1 MRVHDE
7 SLDQDL
13 HRETSYPVFQGPTDT
28 VAPALDVSV
37 EPINASVDGQGGT
50 IRDKPVFTIEQVIQ
64 QLNRGGAGW
73 TPGDIDHAVP
83 RDGDVS
89 VLNFGFHT
97 AESMFAEPYVYE
109 DGGELYGRPE
119 YFGFAPFTEAQKAA
133 AREAMASW
141 DDLIA
146 PTLVESAP
154 EVADITFANYT
165 NRPGTQAYAYL
176 PYDYTP
182 DNADLIA
189 GDIWVSANQP
199 SNFQLDEGLY
209 GIHTLTHESG
219 HALGLQHP
227 GDYNAAPGL
236 SITYP
241 ANAEYYQDSR
251 AYSIMSY
258 FSAAETGAR
267 HFDFNIS
274 TTVYASTPLVHDIA
288 AIQAIYGADMT
299 TRTGDTT
306 YGFNS
311 NAGRDSYDFTKT
323 PAPVMAIWDAGG
335 IDTLDASGYA
345 TDQIIDLTPGSLSSI
360 GGVTYE
366 TAPSFEQVNANR
378 AAAGY
383 APVALAT
390 YNANMAVLASNP
402 VVGRLTDNVGIA
414 YGATIENGVGGSG
427 SDRLIGNTAANTLTG
442 NAGADTLEGRDGN
455 DILDGGLG
463 NDVLDGGLGADRMTG
478 GAGDDRY
485 VIDSW
490 QDTVKELAGGGTDTV
505 WSAIS
510 YNLSA
515 NLENLRLTGDAT
527 LGSGNASANVIEGN
541 DAFNLLSGE
550 AGNDT
555 LSGFGSTDYLDGGS
569 GADSLFGGAGDDFLI
584 GGSGN
589 DRLNGG
595 AGFDIL
601 IGGSGNDVYAFDA
614 ASFEGDGLSIDFIT
628 DFSRGDLFDFSALDA
643 NAALDGDQAFSLVSH
658 WTASGV
664 GQVMVTAYS
673 NVFKA
678 IGALGGVDLGVYGWG
693 LGGKVSVVWGDIDGD
708 GQSDFA
714 VLVDDNSVSTS
725 GWLL

>member
-1 MRVHDE
+1 MRLHDE

-13 HRETSYPVFQGPTDT
+13 HRDIDFPVFQGPIDA

-37 EPINASVDGQGGT
+37 EPVNASVDGQGGT
-50 IRDKPVFTIEQVIQ
+50 IRDKPVFTIEQVIE

-73 TPGDIDHAVP
+73 TPGHIEHAVP

-109 DGGELYGRPE
+109 EDGQLYGRPE
-119 YFGFAPFTEAQKAA
+119 YFGFAPFTEDQKAA

-146 PTLVESAP
+146 PILVETAP
-154 EVADITFANYT
+154 EQADITFANYT

-189 GDIWVSANQP
+189 GDVWVSANQP

-219 HALGLQHP
+219 HALGLEHP
-227 GDYNAAPGL
+227 GDYNAAPGV
-236 SITYP
+236 SITYA

-258 FSAAETGAR
+258 FAAAETGAR
-267 HFDFNIS
+267 HFDFNLS

-360 GGVTYE
+360 GGVTYD

-383 APVALAT
+383 APVSLAT
-390 YNANMAVLASNP
+390 YTSNMAVLASNP

-427 SDRLIGNTAANTLTG
+427 SDRLIGNAAANTLTG
-442 NAGADTLEGRDGN
+442 NAGNDTLEGRDGA
-455 DILDGGLG
+455 DILIGGLG
-463 NDVLDGGLGADRMTG
+463 NDVLDGGTGADRMTG

-485 VIDSW
+485 VVDTW
-490 QDTVKELAGGGTDTV
+490 RDTVTEAAGGGVDTV
-505 WSAIS
+505 WSSIS
-510 YNLSA
+510 YSLST
-515 NLENLRLTGDAT
+515 NLENLKLIGDAA
-527 LGSGNASANVIEGN
+527 LGTGNGSANTIEGN
-541 DAFNLLSGE
+541 DALNLLSGE
-550 AGNDT
+550 GGADRLFGAGGNDV
-555 LSGFGSTDYLDGGS
+555 LL
-569 GADSLFGGAGDDFLI
+569 

-601 IGGSGNDVYAFDA
+601 LGGTGNDVYAFDA
-614 ASFEGDGLSIDFIT
+614 SSFPDSDKLSIDFVG

-643 NAALDGDQAFSLVSH
+643 NAALEGDQAFSLVSS
-658 WTASGV
+658 WTAGGV
-664 GQVMVTAYS
+664 GQLMVSAYS
-673 NVFKA
+673 SLLGAVA
-678 IGALGGVDLGVYGWG
+678 ALGGVDLGVYGLAG
-693 LGGKVSVVWGDIDGD
+693 LFGRASVIWGDLDGD
-708 GQSDFA
+708 AHSDFA
-714 VLVDDNSVSTS
+714 VLVSGGGLSTD

>member
-1 MRVHDE
+1 MRQHDE
-7 SLDQDL
+7 ALDQNL
-13 HRETSYPVFQGPTDT
+13 HREIDFPVFQGPVDA

-37 EPINASVDGQGGT
+37 QPAHASVDGQGGE
-50 IRDKPVFTIEQVIQ
+50 IRGKPVFTIEQVVE

-73 TPGDIDHAVP
+73 TPGVPDHAVP

-109 DGGELYGRPE
+109 EDGQLYGRTE

-189 GDIWVSANQP
+189 GDVWVSANQP

-219 HALGLQHP
+219 HALGLEHP
-227 GDYNAAPGL
+227 GDYNAAPGV
-236 SITYP
+236 SITYA

-258 FSAAETGAR
+258 FAASETGAR

-299 TRTGDTT
+299 TRTGDTV

-335 IDTLDASGYA
+335 NDTIDASGYA

-360 GGVTYE
+360 GGVTYD

-390 YNANMAVLASNP
+390 YNSNMALLAANP

-414 YGATIENGVGGSG
+414 YGATIENAVGGSG
-427 SDRLIGNTAANTLTG
+427 ADRLIGNTVANTLTG
-442 NAGADTLEGRDGN
+442 NAGNDLLEGRQGD
-455 DILDGGLG
+455 DVLFGGAG
-463 NDVLDGGLGADRMTG
+463 DDVLDGGEGADRMTG
-478 GAGDDRY
+478 GTGDDRY
-485 VIDSW
+485 VVDHW
-490 QDTVKELAGGGTDTV
+490 RDTVVELAGGGVDTV
-505 WSAIS
+505 WSSINYS
-510 YNLSA
+510 LGA
-515 NLENLRLTGDAT
+515 NLENLKLTGQAN
-527 LGSGNASANVIEGN
+527 LGTGNGLNNVIEGN
-541 DAFNLLSGE
+541 DAANLLSGE
-550 AGNDT
+550 G
-555 LSGFGSTDYLDGGS
+555 
-569 GADSLFGGAGDDFLI
+569 GADSLFGGGGTDILLGGAGA
-584 GGSGN
+584 

-601 IGGSGNDVYAFDA
+601 VGGAGNDIFVFDA
-614 ASFEGDGLSIDFIT
+614 SSFPSSEELSIDFVADYT
-628 DFSRGDLFDFSALDA
+628 RGELFDFSAVDA
-643 NAALDGDQAFSLVSH
+643 DTTLDGDQAFSLVTH
-658 WTASGV
+658 WTGV
-664 GQVMVTAYS
+664 AGQMMVSSYS
-673 NVFKA
+673 SLLGA
-678 IGALGGVDLGVYGWG
+678 IGAVGGVDVGIFG
-693 LGGKVSVVWGDIDGD
+693 LGGLFGRASVIWGDLDGD
-708 GQSDFA
+708 SNSDFA
-714 VLVDDNSVSTS
+714 VLVAGGNVSTT

>member
-1 MRVHDE
+1 MRQHDE
-7 SLDQDL
+7 SLDQDI
-13 HRETSYPVFQGPTDT
+13 HREIDFPVFQGPSDA

-37 EPINASVDGQGGT
+37 APVDASVDGQGGE
-50 IRDKPVFTIEQVIQ
+50 IRGKPVFTIEQVVE

-73 TPGDIDHAVP
+73 TPDVVDHAVP

-97 AESMFAEPYVYE
+97 AQSMFAEPYVYE
-109 DGGELYGRPE
+109 EDGVLYGRPE
-119 YFGFAPFTEAQKAA
+119 YFGFAEFSDAQKAA
-133 AREAMASW
+133 ARESMAAW

-146 PTLVESAP
+146 PTLVETAP
-154 EVADITFANYT
+154 EEADITFANYT

-189 GDIWVSANQP
+189 GDVWVSANQP

-209 GIHTLTHESG
+209 GIHTLVHESG
-219 HALGLQHP
+219 HALGLEHP
-227 GDYNAAPGL
+227 GDYNAAPGV
-236 SITYP
+236 SITYA

-251 AYSIMSY
+251 AYSVMSY
-258 FSAAETGAR
+258 FSAAEVGAR

-274 TTVYASTPLVHDIA
+274 TTVYAATPLVHDIA

-360 GGVTYE
+360 GGVTYD

-390 YNANMAVLASNP
+390 YNSNMAALAANP
-402 VVGRLTDNVGIA
+402 VVGRLTDNVGVA

-427 SDRLIGNTAANTLTG
+427 SDRLIGNTVANTLTG
-442 NAGADTLEGRDGN
+442 NAGNDTLEGRAGN
-455 DILDGGLG
+455 DILLGGAG
-463 NDVLDGGLGADRMTG
+463 NDVLDGGEGVDKMTG

-485 VIDSW
+485 VVDTW
-490 QDTVKELAGGGTDTV
+490 RDTVTELAHGGTDTV
-505 WSAIS
+505 WSSIS
-510 YNLSA
+510 YNLGA

-527 LGSGNASANVIEGN
+527 LGAGNSLGNVIEGN

-550 AGNDT
+550 AGNDS
-555 LSGFGSTDYLDGGS
+555 LSGAGGN
-569 GADSLFGGAGDDFLI
+569 DILLGGA
-584 GGSGN
+584 GN

-601 IGGSGNDVYAFDA
+601 FGGAGNDVFAFDA
-614 ASFEGDGLSIDFIT
+614 SSFPSRDSLSIDFIG
-628 DFSRGDLFDFSALDA
+628 DFGRGDLFDFSALDA
-643 NAALDGDQAFSLVSH
+643 DSTLDGDQAFSLVSH
-658 WTASGV
+658 WTGV
-664 GQVMVTAYS
+664 AGQLMVSSYS
-673 NVFKA
+673 NIFGA
-678 IGALGGVDLGVYGWG
+678 IGALGGVDLGAYGWG
-693 LGGKVSVVWGDIDGD
+693 LWGGASIVWGDLDGD
-708 GQSDFA
+708 ASSDFA
-714 VLVDDNSVSTS
+714 VLVSGGGSLSTG

>member
-1 MRVHDE
+1 MRLHDE

-13 HRETSYPVFQGPTDT
+13 HREIDFPVFQGPTDA
-28 VAPALDVSV
+28 VAPALSVSV
-37 EPINASVDGQGGT
+37 EPVAASVDGQGGT
-50 IRDKPVFTIEQVIQ
+50 IRDKPVFTIEQVVE

-73 TPGDIDHAVP
+73 TPGNIDHAVP

-109 DGGELYGRPE
+109 EDGQLYGRTE
-119 YFGFAPFTEAQKAA
+119 YFGFAPFTEAQKGA

-146 PTLVESAP
+146 PSLVESAP

-219 HALGLQHP
+219 HALGLEHP
-227 GDYNAAPGL
+227 GDYNAAPGV
-236 SITYP
+236 SITYA

-251 AYSIMSY
+251 AYSVMSY
-258 FSAAETGAR
+258 FSAAEVGAR

-274 TTVYASTPLVHDIA
+274 TTVYAATPLVHDIA

-311 NAGRDSYDFTKT
+311 NAGRDSYDFVKT

-360 GGVTYE
+360 GGVTYA

-390 YNANMAVLASNP
+390 YNSNMAALANNP
-402 VVGRLTDNVGIA
+402 VVGRLTDNVSIA

-442 NAGADTLEGRDGN
+442 NAGADTLEGRDGA
-455 DILDGGLG
+455 DILIGGLG
-463 NDVLDGGLGADRMTG
+463 NDVLDGGAGIDKMTG

-485 VIDSW
+485 LVDTW
-490 QDTVKELAGGGTDTV
+490 RDTVTELSGGGIDTV
-505 WSAIS
+505 WSSIS
-510 YNLSA
+510 YSLSS
-515 NLENLRLTGDAT
+515 NLENLRLTGDAN
-527 LGSGNASANVIEGN
+527 LGTGNSLANIIEGN
-541 DAFNLLSGE
+541 AASNLLSGE
-550 AGNDT
+550 AGSDT
-555 LSGFGSTDYLDGGS
+555 LSGAGGK
-569 GADSLFGGAGDDFLI
+569 DILLGGA
-584 GGSGN
+584 GN

-595 AGFDIL
+595 ADFDIL
-601 IGGSGNDVYAFDA
+601 VGGGGGDVFAFDS
-614 ASFEGDGLSIDFIT
+614 ASFDDDELSIDFVS
-628 DFSRGDLFDFSALDA
+628 DYSRGDLFDFSALDA
-643 NAALDGDQAFSLVSH
+643 NSTLDGDQAFSLVSH
-658 WTASGV
+658 LTASGV
-664 GQVMVTAYS
+664 GQIMVSSYS
-673 NVFKA
+673 SIFSA
-678 IGALGGVDLGVYGWG
+678 IGALGGVDVGVFG
-693 LGGKVSVVWGDIDGD
+693 LGGLFSSAAVIWGDLDGD
-708 GQSDFA
+708 ANSDFA
-714 VLVDDNSVSTS
+714 VLVSGGSISTNN
-725 GWLL
+725 WLL

>member
-1 MRVHDE
+1 MRLHDE

-13 HRETSYPVFQGPTDT
+13 HRDIDFPVFQGPIDA

-37 EPINASVDGQGGT
+37 EPVNASVDGQGGT
-50 IRDKPVFTIEQVIQ
+50 IRDKPVFTIEQVIE

-73 TPGDIDHAVP
+73 TPGHVDHAVP

-109 DGGELYGRPE
+109 EDGQLYGRPE

-146 PTLVESAP
+146 PTLVETAP
-154 EVADITFANYT
+154 EQADITFANYT

-227 GDYNAAPGL
+227 GDYNAAPGV
-236 SITYP
+236 SITYT

-251 AYSIMSY
+251 AYSVMSY

-274 TTVYASTPLVHDIA
+274 TTVYAATPLVHDIA

-345 TDQIIDLTPGSLSSI
+345 TDQVIDLTPGSLSSI
-360 GGVTYE
+360 GGVTYD

-383 APVALAT
+383 APVSLAT
-390 YNANMAVLASNP
+390 YTSNMALLASNP
-402 VVGRLTDNVGIA
+402 VVGRLIDNVGIA

-427 SDRLIGNTAANTLTG
+427 SDRLIGNAAANTLTG
-442 NAGADTLEGRDGN
+442 NAGADTLEGRDGA
-455 DILDGGLG
+455 DILIGGLG
-463 NDVLDGGLGADRMTG
+463 NDVLDGGTGADKMTG

-485 VIDSW
+485 VVDTW
-490 QDTVKELAGGGTDTV
+490 RDTVIELAGGGTDTV

-510 YNLSA
+510 YSLGA
-515 NLENLRLTGDAT
+515 NLENLRLTGEAA
-527 LGSGNASANVIEGN
+527 LGSGNGLNNVIDGN
-541 DAFNLLSGE
+541 DVFNLLTGA
-550 AGNDT
+550 AGDDA
-555 LSGFGSTDYLDGGS
+555 LSGFGGTDYLDGGS
-569 GADSLFGGAGDDFLI
+569 GRDSLSGGDGDDILL
-584 GGSGN
+584 GGTGN

-601 IGGSGNDVYAFDA
+601 FGGSGGDVFAFDTS
-614 ASFEGDGLSIDFIT
+614 SFPSNDSLSIDFIG
-628 DFSRGDLFDFSALDA
+628 DFGRGDLFDFSALDA
-643 NAALDGDQAFSLVSH
+643 DSTLDGDQAFSLVSG
-658 WTASGV
+658 WTGMA
-664 GQVMVTAYS
+664 GQLMVNAYS
-673 NVFKA
+673 SAFSA
-678 IGALGGVDLGVYGWG
+678 IAALGGVDLGAYGWG
-693 LGGKVSVVWGDIDGD
+693 LWGGASIVSGDLDGD
-708 GQSDFA
+708 SSADFA
-714 VLVDDNSVSTS
+714 VLVTGGSLSTG

>member
-1 MRVHDE
+1 MRLHDE
-7 SLDQDL
+7 NLDQDL
-13 HRETSYPVFQGPTDT
+13 HRETSYPVFQGPTDA
-28 VAPALDVSV
+28 VALDVSI
-37 EPINASVDGQGGT
+37 EPANASVDGQGGT
-50 IRDKPVFTIEQVIQ
+50 IRDKPVFTIEQVVE

-73 TPGDIDHAVP
+73 TPDSIDHAAP

-97 AESMFAEPYVYE
+97 ADSMFAEPYVYE
-109 DGGELYGRPE
+109 EDGQLYGRTE
-119 YFGFAPFTEAQKAA
+119 YFGFAPFTEAQKGA

-154 EVADITFANYT
+154 ETADITFANYT

-189 GDIWVSANQP
+189 GDIWVSANQA

-219 HALGLQHP
+219 HALGLEHP
-227 GDYNAAPGL
+227 GDYNAAPGV
-236 SITYP
+236 SITYA

-258 FSAAETGAR
+258 FPGSETGAR

-335 IDTLDASGYA
+335 IDTLDASGYH

-360 GGVTYE
+360 GGVTYD

-390 YNANMAVLASNP
+390 YNSNMAALAANP
-402 VVGRLTDNVGIA
+402 VVGRLIDNVAIA

-442 NAGADTLEGRDGN
+442 NAGNDLLEGRDGADILDGGLGN

-463 NDVLDGGLGADRMTG
+463 VDRMTG

-485 VIDSW
+485 VVDSY

-505 WSAIS
+505 WSAINYS
-510 YNLSA
+510 LA
-515 NLENLRLTGDAT
+515 TNLENLRLTGDAT
-527 LGSGNASANVIEGN
+527 LGAGNASANVIEGN
-541 DAFNLLSGE
+541 DGFNLLSGE

-555 LSGFGSTDYLDGGS
+555 LSGFGGIDYLDGGA
-569 GADSLFGGAGDDFLI
+569 GNDGLFGGD
-584 GGSGN
+584 
-589 DRLNGG
+589 
-595 AGFDIL
+595 GFDIL
-601 IGGSGNDVYAFDA
+601 VGGAGHDRLKGGEGFDVLIGGAGNDVYAFDA
-614 ASFEGDGLSIDFIT
+614 ASFPDDDDLAVDFVS
-628 DFSRGDLFDFSALDA
+628 DFGRGDLFDFSALDA

-658 WTASGV
+658 WTASGA
-664 GQVMVTAYS
+664 GQLMVSAYS
-673 NVFKA
+673 SASKA
-678 IGALGGVDLGVYGWG
+678 IAALGGVDLGVYGWG
-693 LGGKVSVVWGDIDGD
+693 LGGRVSVVWGDIDGD
-708 GQSDFA
+708 GQSDFG
-714 VLVDDNSVSTS
+714 VLVAESSLSTS

>member
-1 MRVHDE
+1 MRLHDE
-7 SLDQDL
+7 RRDQDL
-13 HRETSYPVFQGPTDT
+13 HRETDFPSFQGPTNT
-28 VAPALDVSV
+28 VSLAVPVSPLD
-37 EPINASVDGQGGT
+37 ASVDGQGGE
-50 IRDKPVFTIEQVIQ
+50 IRGKPVFTIEQVTE

-73 TPGDIDHAVP
+73 TPGVVDHAVP

-109 DGGELYGRPE
+109 DGGELFGLPE
-119 YFGFAPFTEAQKAA
+119 YFGFAPFTEPQKAA

-146 PTLVESAP
+146 PHLVESAP

-165 NRPGTQAYAYL
+165 NQPGTQAYAYL

-182 DNADLIA
+182 DHFDLIA
-189 GDIWVSANQP
+189 GDVWVSANQP

-219 HALGLQHP
+219 HALGLEHP
-227 GDYNAAPGL
+227 GDYNAAPGV
-236 SITYP
+236 SITY
-241 ANAEYYQDSR
+241 ADNAEYYQDSR

-258 FSAAETGAR
+258 FAASETGAR

-335 IDTLDASGYA
+335 TDTLDASGYA

-360 GGVTYE
+360 GGVTYD

-378 AAAGY
+378 ASAGY

-390 YNANMAVLASNP
+390 YTSNMALLASNP
-402 VVGRLTDNVGIA
+402 VVGRLTDNVAIA

-427 SDRLIGNTAANTLTG
+427 SDRLIGNAVSNTLTG
-442 NAGADTLEGRDGN
+442 NAGNDTLEGRAGA
-455 DILDGGLG
+455 DILFGGLG
-463 NDVLDGGLGADRMTG
+463 NDVLDGGAGFDRMTG

-485 VIDSW
+485 IVDSIHDAINE
-490 QDTVKELAGGGTDTV
+490 QSGGGTDTV
-505 WSAIS
+505 WSSVS
-510 YNLSA
+510 YTLGY
-515 NLENLRLTGDAT
+515 NLENLRLTGEAT
-527 LGSGNASANVIEGN
+527 LGGGNSANNVIEGN
-541 DAFNLLSGE
+541 DAFNLLNGE

-555 LSGFGSTDYLDGGS
+555 LSGFGGVDYLDGGS
-569 GADSLFGGAGDDFLI
+569 GNDGLFGGAGNDFLL

-601 IGGSGNDVYAFDA
+601 AGGAGNDVYAFDA
-614 ASFEGDGLSIDFIT
+614 ASFPTGGGLAIDFVS
-628 DFSRGDLFDFSALDA
+628 DFNKGDLFDFSALDA
-643 NAALDGDQAFSLVSH
+643 NATLDGDQAFSLVSH
-658 WTASGV
+658 WTANGV
-664 GQVMVTAYS
+664 GQLMVSAYS
-673 NVFKA
+673 NVVKA
-678 IGALGGVDLGVYGWG
+678 IGALGGVDLGAYGWA
-693 LGGKVSVVWGDIDGD
+693 LGGSRVSIVWGDLDGD
-708 GQSDFA
+708 AHSDFA
-714 VLVDDNSVSTS
+714 VLVADSSLSTG

>member
-1 MRVHDE
+1 MRLHDD

-13 HRETSYPVFQGPTDT
+13 HRETSFPVFQGPTDA
-28 VAPALDVSV
+28 VAPVLSVSALDVSV
-37 EPINASVDGQGGT
+37 QPVAASVDGQGGT
-50 IRDKPVFTIEQVIQ
+50 IRDKPVFTIEQAIE

-73 TPGDIDHAVP
+73 TPNVVDHAVP

-109 DGGELYGRPE
+109 EDGQLYGRTE
-119 YFGFAPFTEAQKAA
+119 YFGFAPFTEAQKGA

-189 GDIWVSANQP
+189 GDVWVSANQP

-219 HALGLQHP
+219 HALGLEHP
-227 GDYNAAPGL
+227 GDYNASPGV
-236 SITYP
+236 SITYA

-258 FSAAETGAR
+258 FAASETGAR

-299 TRTGDTT
+299 TRTGNTT

-360 GGVTYE
+360 GGVTYA
-366 TAPSFEQVNANR
+366 TAPSFEQVNINR

-390 YNANMAVLASNP
+390 YNSNMAALAANP
-402 VVGRLTDNVGIA
+402 VVGRLTDNVAIA
-414 YGATIENGVGGSG
+414 YGVTIENGVGGSG
-427 SDRLIGNTAANTLTG
+427 SDRLVGNTAANTLTG
-442 NAGADTLEGRDGN
+442 NAGNDTLEGRDGA
-455 DILDGGLG
+455 DILFGGLG
-463 NDVLDGGLGADRMTG
+463 NDVLDGGTGVDKMVG

-485 VIDSW
+485 VVDTW
-490 QDTVKELAGGGTDTV
+490 RDTVSELAGGGTDTV
-505 WSAIS
+505 WSAFS
-510 YNLSA
+510 YSLSS
-515 NLENLRLTGDAT
+515 NLENLRLTGDAN
-527 LGSGNASANVIEGN
+527 LGTGNSLANVIEGN
-541 DAFNLLSGE
+541 DAINLLSGE
-550 AGNDT
+550 AGNDS
-555 LSGFGSTDYLDGGS
+555 LSGAGGK
-569 GADSLFGGAGDDFLI
+569 DILLGGA
-584 GGSGN
+584 GN

-595 AGFDIL
+595 ADFDIL
-601 IGGSGNDVYAFDA
+601 VGGGGNDVFVFDS
-614 ASFEGDGLSIDFIT
+614 ASFDGDGDGDLSIDFIS
-628 DFSRGDLFDFSALDA
+628 DYGRGDLFDFSALDA
-643 NAALDGDQAFSLVSH
+643 DSTLDGDQAFSLVSH
-658 WTASGV
+658 LTASGV
-664 GQVMVTAYS
+664 GQIMVSSYA
-673 NVFKA
+673 NIIKA
-678 IGALGGVDLGVYGWG
+678 IGALGGVEVGAFG
-693 LGGKVSVVWGDIDGD
+693 LGGLFSQASVIWGDLDGD
-708 GQSDFA
+708 ANSDFA
-714 VLVDDNSVSTS
+714 VLVSGGGVSTN

>member
-1 MRVHDE
+1 MLQYDE
-7 SLDQDL
+7 TRDQDL
-13 HRETSYPVFQGPTDT
+13 HREIDLPAFAGPSDAL
-28 VAPALDVSV
+28 APALDVAV
-37 EPINASVDGQGGT
+37 TPVDASVDGQGGE
-50 IRDKPVFTIEQVIQ
+50 IRGKPVFTIDQVVE

-73 TPGDIDHAVP
+73 TPDSVDHAVP

-89 VLNFGFHT
+89 VLNFGFQT

-109 DGGELYGRPE
+109 ENGQLYGRPE
-119 YFGFAPFTEAQKAA
+119 YFGFAEFSDAQKAA
-133 AREAMASW
+133 ARESMAAW

-146 PTLVESAP
+146 PSLVETAP
-154 EVADITFANYT
+154 EQADITFANYT

-189 GDIWVSANQP
+189 GDVWVSANQP

-209 GIHTLTHESG
+209 GIHTLVHESG

-227 GDYNAAPGL
+227 GDYNAAPGV
-236 SITYP
+236 SITYA

-251 AYSIMSY
+251 AYTVMSY
-258 FSAAETGAR
+258 FSAAEVGAR
-267 HFDFNIS
+267 HFDFNLS

-360 GGVTYE
+360 GGVTYD

-390 YNANMAVLASNP
+390 YESNMALLAANP
-402 VVGRLTDNVGIA
+402 VVGRLTDNVSIA
-414 YGATIENGVGGSG
+414 YGATIENAVGGSG
-427 SDRLIGNTAANTLTG
+427 SDRLVGNTVANTLTG
-442 NAGADTLEGRDGN
+442 NAGNDTLEGRDGA
-455 DILDGGLG
+455 DILVGGLG
-463 NDVLDGGLGADRMTG
+463 NDVLDGGTGADKMAG

-485 VIDSW
+485 VVDTYR
-490 QDTVKELAGGGTDTV
+490 DTVHELAGGGSDTV

-510 YNLSA
+510 YSLGA
-515 NLENLRLTGDAT
+515 NLENLRLTGEAM
-527 LGSGNASANVIEGN
+527 LGTGNGLDNVIDGN
-541 DAFNLLSGE
+541 DAFNLLTGG
-550 AGNDT
+550 AGDDG
-555 LSGFGSTDYLDGGS
+555 LSGFGGADYLDGGAGRDRLS
-569 GADSLFGGAGDDFLI
+569 GGDGDDILL
-584 GGSGN
+584 GGTGN

-595 AGFDIL
+595 AGFDL
-601 IGGSGNDVYAFDA
+601 LFGGNGSDIFAFDA
-614 ASFEGDGLSIDFIT
+614 GSFPDSDSLAVDFVGDFG
-628 DFSRGDLFDFSALDA
+628 RGDLFDFSALDA
-643 NAALDGDQAFSLVSH
+643 DSTLEGDQAFSLVSS
-658 WTASGV
+658 WTGV
-664 GQVMVTAYS
+664 AGQIMVSAYANAVS
-673 NVFKA
+673 A
-678 IGALGGVDLGVYGWG
+678 IGALGGVDLGAYGWG
-693 LGGKVSVVWGDIDGD
+693 LWGGASIVWGDVDGD
-708 GQSDFA
+708 AQSDFA
-714 VLVDDNSVSTS
+714 VLVTGGSLSTS

>member
-1 MRVHDE
+1 MRLHDE

-13 HRETSYPVFQGPTDT
+13 HRETSFPVFQGSTDA
-28 VAPALDVSV
+28 VAPALSVSV
-37 EPINASVDGQGGT
+37 EPVAASVDGQGGT
-50 IRDKPVFTIEQVIQ
+50 IRDKPVFTIEQVVE

-73 TPGDIDHAVP
+73 TPGNIDHAVP

-109 DGGELYGRPE
+109 EDGELYGRTE
-119 YFGFAPFTEAQKAA
+119 YFGFAPFTEAQKGA

-219 HALGLQHP
+219 HALGLEHP
-227 GDYNAAPGL
+227 GDYNAAPGV
-236 SITYP
+236 SITYA

-251 AYSIMSY
+251 AYSVMSY
-258 FSAAETGAR
+258 FSAAEVGAR

-274 TTVYASTPLVHDIA
+274 TTVYAATPLVHDIA

-311 NAGRDSYDFTKT
+311 NAGRDSYDFVKT

-360 GGVTYE
+360 GGVTYA

-390 YNANMAVLASNP
+390 YNSNMAALANNP
-402 VVGRLTDNVGIA
+402 VVGRLTDNVSIA

-442 NAGADTLEGRDGN
+442 NAGADTLEGRDGA
-455 DILDGGLG
+455 DILIGGLG
-463 NDVLDGGLGADRMTG
+463 NDVLDGGTGVDKMTG

-485 VIDSW
+485 VVDTW
-490 QDTVKELAGGGTDTV
+490 RDTVTELSGGGIDTV
-505 WSAIS
+505 WSSIS
-510 YNLSA
+510 YSLSS
-515 NLENLRLTGDAT
+515 NLENLRLTGDAN
-527 LGSGNASANVIEGN
+527 LGTGNSLANVIEGN
-541 DAFNLLSGE
+541 AASNLLSGE

-555 LSGFGSTDYLDGGS
+555 LSGAGGK
-569 GADSLFGGAGDDFLI
+569 DILL

-595 AGFDIL
+595 ADFDIL
-601 IGGSGNDVYAFDA
+601 VGGGGSDVFAFDS
-614 ASFEGDGLSIDFIT
+614 ASFDDDELSIDFVS
-628 DFSRGDLFDFSALDA
+628 DYSRSDLFDFSALDA
-643 NAALDGDQAFSLVSH
+643 NSTLDGDQAFSLVSH
-658 WTASGV
+658 LTASGV
-664 GQVMVTAYS
+664 GQIMVSSYS
-673 NVFKA
+673 SIFSA
-678 IGALGGVDLGVYGWG
+678 IGALGGVDVGVFG
-693 LGGKVSVVWGDIDGD
+693 LGGLFSSAAVIWGDLDGD
-708 GQSDFA
+708 ANSDFA
-714 VLVDDNSVSTS
+714 VLVSGGSVSTS
-725 GWLL
+725 NWLL

>member
-1 MRVHDE
+1 MRLHDE

-13 HRETSYPVFQGPTDT
+13 HRDIDFPVFQGPIDA

-37 EPINASVDGQGGT
+37 APVNASVDGQGGT
-50 IRDKPVFTIEQVIQ
+50 LRDKPVFTIEQVIE
-64 QLNRGGAGW
+64 QLNRGDAAW
-73 TPGDIDHAVP
+73 TPGDTAHATP

-109 DGGELYGRPE
+109 QDGQLYGRTE
-119 YFGFAPFTEAQKAA
+119 YFGFAPFTEDQKAA

-146 PTLVESAP
+146 PTLVETAP
-154 EVADITFANYT
+154 EQADITFANYT

-176 PYDYTP
+176 PHDYTP

-189 GDIWVSANQP
+189 GDVWVSANQP

-219 HALGLQHP
+219 HALGLEHP
-227 GDYNAAPGL
+227 GDYNAAPGVN
-236 SITYP
+236 ITYA

-258 FSAAETGAR
+258 FAASETGAR
-267 HFDFNIS
+267 HFDFNLS
-274 TTVYASTPLVHDIA
+274 ATVYASTPLVHDIA

-311 NAGRDSYDFTKT
+311 NAGRDSYDFTQT

-345 TDQIIDLTPGSLSSI
+345 TDQVIDLTPGSLSSI
-360 GGVTYE
+360 GGVTYD

-390 YNANMAVLASNP
+390 YNSNMALLAANP

-427 SDRLIGNTAANTLTG
+427 SDRLIGNAAANTLTG
-442 NAGADTLEGRDGN
+442 NAGNDTLEGRDGA
-455 DILDGGLG
+455 DILIGGLG
-463 NDVLDGGLGADRMTG
+463 ADVLDGGTGVDRMTG

-485 VIDSW
+485 VVDNW
-490 QDTVKELAGGGTDTV
+490 RDTVTELAAGGVDTV
-505 WSAIS
+505 WSSIS
-510 YNLSA
+510 YSLST
-515 NLENLRLTGDAT
+515 NLENLRLTGEAA
-527 LGSGNASANVIEGN
+527 LGTGNGLANTIEGN
-541 DAFNLLSGE
+541 DAFNLLGGE
-550 AGNDT
+550 G
-555 LSGFGSTDYLDGGS
+555 
-569 GADSLFGGAGDDFLI
+569 GADRLFGAGGKDVLL

-595 AGFDIL
+595 TDFDIL
-601 IGGSGNDVYAFDA
+601 LGGGGADIFVFDN
-614 ASFEGDGLSIDFIT
+614 ASFEHGSRSIDYVA
-628 DFSRGDLFDFSALDA
+628 DYSRGDLFDFSALDA
-643 NAALDGDQAFSLVSH
+643 NSALDGDQAFSLVSQL
-658 WTASGV
+658 TASGV
-664 GQVMVTAYS
+664 GQLMVSAYS
-673 NVFKA
+673 SLLGAVA
-678 IGALGGVDLGVYGWG
+678 ALGGVDLGVYGLAG
-693 LGGKVSVVWGDIDGD
+693 LFGRTSVIWGDLDGD
-708 GQSDFA
+708 AHSDFA
-714 VLVDDNSVSTS
+714 VLVSGGALSTE

>member
-1 MRVHDE
+1 MRLHDE

-13 HRETSYPVFQGPTDT
+13 HRETRYPVFQGPTD
-28 VAPALDVSV
+28 AIAALDVSV
-37 EPINASVDGQGGT
+37 APVSASVDGQGGT
-50 IRDKPVFTIEQVIQ
+50 IRDKPVFTIEQVIE

-73 TPGDIDHAVP
+73 TPGNIDHAAP

-97 AESMFAEPYVYE
+97 ADSMFAEPYVFEE
-109 DGGELYGRPE
+109 DGELYGRPE

-146 PTLVESAP
+146 PTLVETAP
-154 EVADITFANYT
+154 EQADITFANYT

-189 GDIWVSANQP
+189 GDIWISANQP

-209 GIHTLTHESG
+209 GIHTLAHESG
-219 HALGLQHP
+219 HALGLEHP
-227 GDYNAAPGL
+227 GDYNASPGV
-236 SITYP
+236 SITYA

-258 FSAAETGAR
+258 FAASETGAR
-267 HFDFNIS
+267 HFDFNLS

-299 TRTGDTT
+299 TRTGNTT

-390 YNANMAVLASNP
+390 FNSNMALLASNP
-402 VVGRLTDNVGIA
+402 VVGRLTDNVSIA

-427 SDRLIGNTAANTLTG
+427 SDRLVGNAAANTLTG
-442 NAGADTLEGRDGN
+442 NAGNDTLEGRDGADILLGGLGN

-463 NDVLDGGLGADRMTG
+463 VDRMTG

-485 VIDSW
+485 VVDTW
-490 QDTVKELAGGGTDTV
+490 RDTVTELAGGGIDTV

-510 YNLSA
+510 YSLST
-515 NLENLRLTGDAT
+515 NLENLKLTGDAA
-527 LGSGNASANVIEGN
+527 LGTGNGSANVIEGN

-550 AGNDT
+550 AGND
-555 LSGFGSTDYLDGGS
+555 
-569 GADSLFGGAGDDFLI
+569 SLFGAGGNDILL

-601 IGGSGNDVYAFDA
+601 IGGAGNDVYAFDA
-614 ASFEGDGLSIDFIT
+614 GSFPDEDDLSIDFIS
-628 DFSRGDLFDFSALDA
+628 DFGRGDLFDFSALDA

-658 WTASGV
+658 WTAGGA
-664 GQVMVTAYS
+664 GQLMVSAYS
-673 NVFKA
+673 NIFSA
-678 IGALGGVDLGVYGWG
+678 LGALGGVDIGVFG
-693 LGGKVSVVWGDIDGD
+693 LGGLFSKASIVWGDLDGD
-708 GQSDFA
+708 AKSDFA
-714 VLVDDNSVSTS
+714 VLVSGNGVSTS

>member
-1 MRVHDE
+1 MRLHDE

-13 HRETSYPVFQGPTDT
+13 HRETSYPAFPGPTDA
-28 VAPALDVSV
+28 VAPALAVSV
-37 EPINASVDGQGGT
+37 EPLAASVDGQGGT
-50 IRDKPVFTIEQVIQ
+50 IRDKPVFTIEQVVE

-73 TPGDIDHAVP
+73 TPGNIDHAVP

-109 DGGELYGRPE
+109 EDGELYGRTE

-133 AREAMASW
+133 ARESMASW

-154 EVADITFANYT
+154 EAADITFANYT

-189 GDIWVSANQP
+189 GDIWVSANQA

-219 HALGLQHP
+219 HALGLEHP
-227 GDYNAAPGL
+227 GDYNAAPGV
-236 SITYP
+236 SITYT

-258 FSAAETGAR
+258 FPASETGAR

-335 IDTLDASGYA
+335 IDTLDASGYH

-360 GGVTYE
+360 GGVTYD

-383 APVALAT
+383 APVPLAT
-390 YNANMAVLASNP
+390 YTANMAALAANP
-402 VVGRLTDNVGIA
+402 VVGRLTDNVAIA

-442 NAGADTLEGRDGN
+442 NAGNDTLEGRDGA
-455 DILDGGLG
+455 DILIGGLG
-463 NDVLDGGLGADRMTG
+463 DDVLDGGAGIDKMTG

-485 VIDSW
+485 VVDNW
-490 QDTVKELAGGGTDTV
+490 RDTVTELAGGGTDTV
-505 WSAIS
+505 WSSIS
-510 YNLSA
+510 YSLSA
-515 NLENLRLTGDAT
+515 NLENLKLTGDAALGTGNGLANT
-527 LGSGNASANVIEGN
+527 LEGN

-550 AGNDT
+550 GGADR
-555 LSGFGSTDYLDGGS
+555 LFGAGGS
-569 GADSLFGGAGDDFLI
+569 DILLGGA
-584 GGSGN
+584 GN

-601 IGGSGNDVYAFDA
+601 LGGAGNDVYAFDA
-614 ASFEGDGLSIDFIT
+614 NSFPDDDDLSIDYVA
-628 DFSRGDLFDFSALDA
+628 DYSRSDLFDFSALDA

-658 WTASGV
+658 WTGGGV
-664 GQVMVTAYS
+664 GQLMISSYS
-673 NVFKA
+673 SLFGAV
-678 IGALGGVDLGVYGWG
+678 GALGGVDLGAYALAG
-693 LGGKVSVVWGDIDGD
+693 LFGRAAVIWGDLDGD
-708 GQSDFA
+708 ATSDFA
-714 VLVDDNSVSTS
+714 VLVSGSSLSTD

>member
-1 MRVHDE
+1 MRLHDE
-7 SLDQDL
+7 SQDENL
-13 HRETSYPVFQGPTDT
+13 HREIDFPVFQGPTDA

-37 EPINASVDGQGGT
+37 VPADASVDGQGGT
-50 IRDKPVFTIEQVIQ
+50 IRDKPVFTIEQVIE

-73 TPGDIDHAVP
+73 TPNVVDHAVP

-109 DGGELYGRPE
+109 EDGELYGRPE

-133 AREAMASW
+133 ARESMAAW

-189 GDIWVSANQP
+189 GDVWVSANQA

-209 GIHTLTHESG
+209 GIHALVHESG
-219 HALGLQHP
+219 HALGLEHP
-227 GDYNAAPGL
+227 GDYNAAPGV
-236 SITYP
+236 SITYA

-251 AYSIMSY
+251 AYSVMSY
-258 FSAAETGAR
+258 FSASETGAR

-274 TTVYASTPLVHDIA
+274 TTVYAATPLVHDIA

-335 IDTLDASGYA
+335 IDTLDASGYH
-345 TDQIIDLTPGSLSSI
+345 TNQIIDLTPGSLSSI
-360 GGVTYE
+360 GGVTYD

-390 YNANMAVLASNP
+390 YESNMALLASNP
-402 VVGRLTDNVGIA
+402 VVGRLIDNVSIA
-414 YGATIENGVGGSG
+414 YGATIENAVGGTG
-427 SDRLIGNTAANTLTG
+427 SDRLIGNTVANTLTG
-442 NAGADTLEGRDGN
+442 NAGNDTLEGRQGA
-455 DILDGGLG
+455 DILLGGVG
-463 NDVLDGGLGADRMTG
+463 DDVLDGGEGADKMTG

-485 VIDSW
+485 VVDNW
-490 QDTVKELAGGGTDTV
+490 RDAVTELAGGGVDTV
-505 WSAIS
+505 WSSIS
-510 YNLSA
+510 YNLGS
-515 NLENLRLTGDAT
+515 NLENLRLTDDAH
-527 LGSGNASANVIEGN
+527 LGTGNSLNNVIGGN
-541 DAFNLLSGE
+541 DAINLLSGE
-550 AGNDT
+550 WGN
-555 LSGFGSTDYLDGGS
+555 
-569 GADSLFGGAGDDFLI
+569 DSLFGAGGKDILL

-595 AGFDIL
+595 ADFDIL
-601 IGGSGNDVYAFDA
+601 VGGGGNDVFVFDA
-614 ASFEGDGLSIDFIT
+614 ASFDDEGLSIDFVS

-643 NAALDGDQAFSLVSH
+643 NTALDGDQAFSLVSQL
-658 WTASGV
+658 SGAA
-664 GQVMVTAYS
+664 GQIMVSSYS

-678 IGALGGVDLGVYGWG
+678 IGALGGVDVGVFG
-693 LGGKVSVVWGDIDGD
+693 LGGLFGQASVVWGDLDGD
-708 GQSDFA
+708 ATSDFA
-714 VLVDDNSVSTS
+714 VLVFGGNLSTS
-725 GWLL
+725 SWLL

>member
-7 SLDQDL
+7 SQDHDL
-13 HRETSYPVFQGPTDT
+13 HREITYPTFPGPADAI
-28 VAPALDVSV
+28 APPLDVSL
-37 EPINASVDGQGGT
+37 EPAYGSVDGQGGT
-50 IRDKPVFTIEQVIQ
+50 IRDKPVFTIEQVIE

-73 TPGDIDHAVP
+73 TPGVVDHATP

-97 AESMFAEPYVYE
+97 LESMFGEPYVYE
-109 DGGELYGRPE
+109 EDGELYGLTE

-133 AREAMASW
+133 AREAMTAW

-182 DNADLIA
+182 DRYDLIA
-189 GDIWVSANQP
+189 GDVWISANQA

-209 GIHTLTHESG
+209 GLHTLAHESG
-219 HALGLQHP
+219 HALGLEHP
-227 GDYNAAPGL
+227 GDYNAAPGV
-236 SITYP
+236 SITYA

-258 FSAAETGAR
+258 FAASETGAR

-299 TRTGDTT
+299 TRTGNTT

-335 IDTLDASGYA
+335 VDTLNASGYV

-360 GGVTYE
+360 GGVTYD

-390 YNANMAVLASNP
+390 YNANMAVLAANP
-402 VVGRLTDNVGIA
+402 VVGRLIDNVGIA
-414 YGATIENGVGGSG
+414 YGVTIENGVGGGG
-427 SDRLIGNTAANTLTG
+427 SDRIIGNTAANTLTG
-442 NAGADTLEGRDGN
+442 NAGNDTLEGRGGN

-463 NDVLDGGLGADRMTG
+463 ADILDGGAGIDKMTG

-485 VIDSW
+485 VVDSW
-490 QDTVKELAGGGTDTV
+490 QDTVKELAGGGIDTV
-505 WSAIS
+505 WSSIS
-510 YNLSA
+510 YNLSTH
-515 NLENLRLTGDAT
+515 LENLRLTGDAT
-527 LGSGNASANVIEGN
+527 IGTGNASANVIEGN

-550 AGNDT
+550 AGND
-555 LSGFGSTDYLDGGS
+555 
-569 GADSLFGGAGDDFLI
+569 SLFGAGGNDVLL

-595 AGFDIL
+595 ADFDIL
-601 IGGSGNDVYAFDA
+601 LGGAGNDVFVFDA
-614 ASFEGDGLSIDFIT
+614 ASFDLDGFSIDYVA
-628 DFSRGDLFDFSALDA
+628 DYSRGDLFDFSALDA
-643 NAALDGDQAFSLVSH
+643 NSALDGDQAFSFVSQ
-658 WTASGV
+658 WVANGV
-664 GQVMVTAYS
+664 GQLMVSSYS
-673 NVFKA
+673 SLFGAVA
-678 IGALGGVDLGVYGWG
+678 ALGGVDLGAYA
-693 LGGKVSVVWGDIDGD
+693 LGGLFGRASVIWGDLDGD
-708 GQSDFA
+708 ANSDFA
-714 VLVDDNSVSTS
+714 VLVSGSSLSTD

>member
-1 MRVHDE
+1 MRLHDE

-13 HRETSYPVFQGPTDT
+13 HRETSFPVFPGPTDT
-28 VAPALDVSV
+28 IAPLNVSV
-37 EPINASVDGQGGT
+37 EPVNASVDGQGGT

-73 TPGDIDHAVP
+73 TPGNIDHAVP

-97 AESMFAEPYVYE
+97 ADSMFAEPYVFEE
-109 DGGELYGRPE
+109 DGVLYGRTE

-146 PTLVESAP
+146 PSLVESAP

-189 GDIWVSANQP
+189 GDVWISANQP

-219 HALGLQHP
+219 HALGLEHP
-227 GDYNAAPGL
+227 GDYNAAPGV
-236 SITYP
+236 SITYT

-258 FSAAETGAR
+258 FAAAETGAR

-299 TRTGDTT
+299 TRTGNTT

-360 GGVTYE
+360 GGVTYD

-383 APVALAT
+383 APVPLAT
-390 YNANMAVLASNP
+390 YNSNMAVLAANP

-442 NAGADTLEGRDGN
+442 NAGNDTLEGRDGADILLGGLGN
-455 DILDGGLG
+455 DILDGGAG
-463 NDVLDGGLGADRMTG
+463 VDKMTG

-485 VIDSW
+485 IVDNW
-490 QDTVKELAGGGTDTV
+490 RDTVTELAGGGTYTV
-505 WSAIS
+505 WSSIS
-510 YNLSA
+510 YSLGS
-515 NLENLRLTGDAT
+515 NLENLRLTGDAA
-527 LGSGNASANVIEGN
+527 LGTGNALANVIEGN
-541 DAFNLLSGE
+541 NAFNLLSGE
-550 AGNDT
+550 AG
-555 LSGFGSTDYLDGGS
+555 
-569 GADSLFGGAGDDFLI
+569 ADSLFGAGGNDILLGGA
-584 GGSGN
+584 GN

-601 IGGSGNDVYAFDA
+601 IGGAGNDVYAFDA
-614 ASFEGDGLSIDFIT
+614 NSFPDDDDLSIDFVT

-658 WTASGV
+658 WTGGGV
-664 GQVMVTAYS
+664 GQLMVSAYS
-673 NVFKA
+673 NVLKA
-678 IGALGGVDLGVYGWG
+678 IGALGGVDLGAYGWG
-693 LGGKVSVVWGDIDGD
+693 LGGQVTIVWGDIDGD

-714 VLVDDNSVSTS
+714 VLVADNSLSTS

>member
-1 MRVHDE
+1 MRLHDE
-7 SLDQDL
+7 SQDENL
-13 HRETSYPVFQGPTDT
+13 HREIDFPVFQGPTDA

-37 EPINASVDGQGGT
+37 VPVDASVDGQGGT
-50 IRDKPVFTIEQVIQ
+50 IRDKPVFTIEQVTQ

-73 TPGDIDHAVP
+73 TPNVVDHAVP

-109 DGGELYGRPE
+109 EDGVLYGRTE

-133 AREAMASW
+133 ARESMAAW

-146 PTLVESAP
+146 PTLAESAP
-154 EVADITFANYT
+154 EEADITFANYT

-189 GDIWVSANQP
+189 GDIWVSANQA

-209 GIHTLTHESG
+209 GIHALVHEAG
-219 HALGLQHP
+219 HALGLEHP
-227 GDYNAAPGL
+227 GDYNAAPGV
-236 SITYP
+236 SITYA

-251 AYSIMSY
+251 AYSVMSY
-258 FSAAETGAR
+258 FSASETGAR

-274 TTVYASTPLVHDIA
+274 TTVYAATPLVHDIA

-335 IDTLDASGYA
+335 IDTLDASGYH
-345 TDQIIDLTPGSLSSI
+345 TNQIIDLTPGSLSSI
-360 GGVTYE
+360 GGVTYD

-390 YNANMAVLASNP
+390 YNSNMALLASNP
-402 VVGRLTDNVGIA
+402 VVGRLVDNVSIA
-414 YGATIENGVGGSG
+414 YGATVENAVGGTG
-427 SDRLIGNTAANTLTG
+427 SDRLIGNTVANTLTG
-442 NAGADTLEGRDGN
+442 NAGNDTLEGRQGA
-455 DILDGGLG
+455 DILLGGLG
-463 NDVLDGGLGADRMTG
+463 DDVLDGGEGVDKMTG

-485 VIDSW
+485 VVDSW
-490 QDTVKELAGGGTDTV
+490 RDTVTELAGGGVDTV
-505 WSAIS
+505 WSSIS
-510 YNLSA
+510 YNLGS
-515 NLENLRLTGDAT
+515 NLENLRLTDEAH
-527 LGSGNASANVIEGN
+527 LGTGNSLNNVIGGN
-541 DAFNLLSGE
+541 DAINLLSGE
-550 AGNDT
+550 SGN
-555 LSGFGSTDYLDGGS
+555 
-569 GADSLFGGAGDDFLI
+569 DSLFGAGGKDILL

-595 AGFDIL
+595 ADFDIL
-601 IGGSGNDVYAFDA
+601 VGGGGNDVFVFDA
-614 ASFEGDGLSIDFIT
+614 ASFDDEGLSIDFVS

-643 NAALDGDQAFSLVSH
+643 DSTLDGDQAFSLVSQL
-658 WTASGV
+658 SGAA
-664 GQVMVTAYS
+664 GQIMISSYS
-673 NVFKA
+673 NIFKA
-678 IGALGGVDLGVYGWG
+678 IGALGGVDVGLFG
-693 LGGKVSVVWGDIDGD
+693 LGGLFSQASVVWGDLDGD
-708 GQSDFA
+708 ATSDFA
-714 VLVDDNSVSTS
+714 VLVSGGNLSTGS
-725 GWLL
+725 WLL

>member
-1 MRVHDE
+1 MRLHDE
-7 SLDQDL
+7 NLDQDL
-13 HRETSYPVFQGPTDT
+13 HRETSFPVFQGPTDAI
-28 VAPALDVSV
+28 APPLAVSV
-37 EPINASVDGQGGT
+37 EPVQASVDGQGGE
-50 IRDKPVFTIEQVIQ
+50 IRGKPVFTIEQVVE

-73 TPGDIDHAVP
+73 TPGNIDHAVP

-97 AESMFAEPYVYE
+97 ADSMFAEPYVFEE
-109 DGGELYGRPE
+109 DGELYGRTE

-219 HALGLQHP
+219 HALGLEHP
-227 GDYNAAPGL
+227 GDYNAAPGV
-236 SITYP
+236 SITYA

-258 FSAAETGAR
+258 FAGSETGAR

-311 NAGRDSYDFTKT
+311 NAGRDSYDFAKT

-360 GGVTYE
+360 GGVTYD

-383 APVALAT
+383 APVPLAT
-390 YNANMAVLASNP
+390 YNSNMAALAANP
-402 VVGRLTDNVGIA
+402 VVGRLIDNVAIA
-414 YGATIENGVGGSG
+414 YGATVENGVGGSG
-427 SDRLIGNTAANTLTG
+427 SDRLIGNAAANTLTG
-442 NAGADTLEGRDGN
+442 NAGADTLEGRDGA
-455 DILDGGLG
+455 DILLGGLG
-463 NDVLDGGLGADRMTG
+463 NDVLDGGTGVDKMTG

-485 VIDSW
+485 VVDNW
-490 QDTVKELAGGGTDTV
+490 RDTVTELAGGGIDTV
-505 WSAIS
+505 WSSIS
-510 YNLSA
+510 YSLST
-515 NLENLRLTGDAT
+515 NLENLRLTGDAA
-527 LGSGNASANVIEGN
+527 LGTGNASANVIEGN

-550 AGNDT
+550 AGND
-555 LSGFGSTDYLDGGS
+555 
-569 GADSLFGGAGDDFLI
+569 SLFGAGGNDILLGGA
-584 GGSGN
+584 GN

-595 AGFDIL
+595 ADFDIL
-601 IGGSGNDVYAFDA
+601 IGGGGNDVFVFDS
-614 ASFEGDGLSIDFIT
+614 ASFDPSLENGDDLSIDFVS
-628 DFSRGDLFDFSALDA
+628 DFGRGDLFDFSALDA
-643 NAALDGDQAFSLVSH
+643 NAALAGDQAFSLVSH

-664 GQVMVTAYS
+664 GQVMVSTYS
-673 NVFKA
+673 NLLKA
-678 IGALGGVDLGVYGWG
+678 VGALGGVDLGAYGWG
-693 LGGKVSVVWGDIDGD
+693 LGGPVSIVWGDIDGD
-708 GQSDFA
+708 GQSDFG
-714 VLVDDNSVSTS
+714 VLVADNSLSTS

>member
-1 MRVHDE
+1 MRLHDE

-13 HRETSYPVFQGPTDT
+13 HRETDFPVFQGPTDAA
-28 VAPALDVSV
+28 APALDVSV
-37 EPINASVDGQGGT
+37 EPVAASVDGQGGE
-50 IRDKPVFTIEQVIQ
+50 IRGKPVFTIEQVVE

-73 TPGDIDHAVP
+73 TPNVVDHAVP

-97 AESMFAEPYVYE
+97 EESMFAEPYVYE
-109 DGGELYGRPE
+109 EDGVLYGRTE
-119 YFGFAPFTEAQKAA
+119 YFGFAEFTDAQKAA
-133 AREAMASW
+133 AREAMAAW

-146 PTLVESAP
+146 PTLVETAP
-154 EVADITFANYT
+154 EEADITFANYT

-189 GDIWVSANQP
+189 GDIWVSASQA

-219 HALGLQHP
+219 HALGLEHP
-227 GDYNAAPGL
+227 GDYNASPGV
-236 SITYP
+236 SITY
-241 ANAEYYQDSR
+241 AASAEYYQDSR

-258 FSAAETGAR
+258 FAASETGAR
-267 HFDFNIS
+267 HFDFNLS

-299 TRTGDTT
+299 TRTGDTV

-311 NAGRDSYDFTKT
+311 TAGRDSYDFTKT

-345 TDQIIDLTPGSLSSI
+345 TDQIIDLTPGALSSI
-360 GGVTYE
+360 GGVTYD

-390 YNANMAVLASNP
+390 YNSNMAALANNP

-414 YGATIENGVGGSG
+414 YGVTIENGVGGSG
-427 SDRLIGNTAANTLTG
+427 SDQLIGNTAANTLTG
-442 NAGADTLEGRDGN
+442 NAGDDTLEGRDGA

-463 NDVLDGGLGADRMTG
+463 DDVLDGGAGVDRMTG

-490 QDTVKELAGGGTDTV
+490 RDTVKETAGGGTDIV

-510 YNLSA
+510 YSLGS
-515 NLENLRLTGDAT
+515 NLENLRLTGDAK
-527 LGSGNASANVIEGN
+527 LGTGNGLANVIEGN

-550 AGNDT
+550 AGND
-555 LSGFGSTDYLDGGS
+555 
-569 GADSLFGGAGDDFLI
+569 SLFGAGGNDILL

-595 AGFDIL
+595 AGFDVL
-601 IGGSGNDVYAFDA
+601 IGGSGADVYAFDA
-614 ASFEGDGLSIDFIT
+614 SSFPDGEDLSIDFVS
-628 DFSRGDLFDFSALDA
+628 DFTRGDLFDFSALDA
-643 NAALDGDQAFSLVSH
+643 DAALDGDQAFSLVSH
-658 WTASGV
+658 WTGSGV
-664 GQVMVTAYS
+664 GQLMISTYS
-673 NVFKA
+673 NVIRA
-678 IGALGGVDLGVYGWG
+678 IGALGDIDLGAYGWG
-693 LGGKVSVVWGDIDGD
+693 LGGRVSVIWGDTDGD
-708 GQSDFA
+708 ATSDFA
-714 VLVDDNSVSTS
+714 VLVASNTVSTS

>member
-1 MRVHDE
+1 MRLHDE

-13 HRETSYPVFQGPTDT
+13 HRETSYPVFQGPTDSI
-28 VAPALDVSV
+28 AALDVSV
-37 EPINASVDGQGGT
+37 APANASVDGQGGT
-50 IRDKPVFTIEQVIQ
+50 IRDKPVFTIEQVIE

-73 TPGDIDHAVP
+73 TPGNIDHAVP

-109 DGGELYGRPE
+109 EDGELYGRPE

-133 AREAMASW
+133 AREAMAAW

-146 PTLVESAP
+146 PTLVETAP
-154 EVADITFANYT
+154 EDADITFANYT

-189 GDIWVSANQP
+189 GDIWVSANQA

-219 HALGLQHP
+219 HALGLEHP
-227 GDYNAAPGL
+227 GDYNAAPGV
-236 SITYP
+236 SITYA

-258 FSAAETGAR
+258 FAASETGAR

-335 IDTLDASGYA
+335 VDTLDASGYA

-360 GGVTYE
+360 GGVTYD

-390 YNANMAVLASNP
+390 YNSNMALLASNP
-402 VVGRLTDNVGIA
+402 VVGRLTDNVSIA
-414 YGATIENGVGGSG
+414 YGATIENGVGGGG
-427 SDRLIGNTAANTLTG
+427 SDRLIGNTAANSLTG
-442 NAGADTLEGRDGN
+442 NAGNDTLEGRDGA
-455 DILDGGLG
+455 DTLIGGLG
-463 NDVLDGGLGADRMTG
+463 DDVLDGGSGFDRMTG

-485 VIDSW
+485 VVDSW
-490 QDTVKELAGGGTDTV
+490 RDTVIELAGGGNDTV
-505 WSAIS
+505 WSSIS
-510 YNLSA
+510 YSLSA
-515 NLENLRLTGDAT
+515 NLENLRLTGDAAVGT
-527 LGSGNASANVIEGN
+527 GNASANVIGGN

-550 AGNDT
+550 AGND
-555 LSGFGSTDYLDGGS
+555 
-569 GADSLFGGAGDDFLI
+569 SLYGAGGNDILL

-595 AGFDIL
+595 ADFDIL
-601 IGGSGNDVYAFDA
+601 VGGGGNDVFVFDA
-614 ASFEGDGLSIDFIT
+614 ASFPDSGSLSIDYVT
-628 DFSRGDLFDFSALDA
+628 DYSRGDLFDFSALDA
-643 NAALDGDQAFSLVSH
+643 NSTLDGDQAFSLVSH
-658 WTASGV
+658 WS
-664 GQVMVTAYS
+664 GQVGELMVSSYS
-673 NVFKA
+673 SLFGAVA
-678 IGALGGVDLGVYGWG
+678 ALGGVDLGAYALAG
-693 LGGKVSVVWGDIDGD
+693 LFGRASVVWGDLDGD
-708 GQSDFA
+708 ATSDFA
-714 VLVDDNSVSTS
+714 VLVSGSSLSTD

>member
-1 MRVHDE
+1 MRLHDE

-13 HRETSYPVFQGPTDT
+13 HRETSFPVFNGPTDA

-37 EPINASVDGQGGT
+37 QPVDASVDGQGGT
-50 IRDKPVFTIEQVIQ
+50 IRDKPVFTIEQVIE

-73 TPGDIDHAVP
+73 TPGNIDHAVP

-97 AESMFAEPYVYE
+97 ADSMFAEPYVYE
-109 DGGELYGRPE
+109 EDGVLYGRNE

-189 GDIWVSANQP
+189 GDVWISANQP

-209 GIHTLTHESG
+209 GIHTLAHESG

-227 GDYNAAPGL
+227 GDYNAAPGV

-258 FSAAETGAR
+258 FAAAETGAR

-274 TTVYASTPLVHDIA
+274 TTVYAATPLVHDIA

-299 TRTGDTT
+299 TRTGNTT

-360 GGVTYE
+360 GGVTFE

-383 APVALAT
+383 APVAQAT
-390 YNANMAVLASNP
+390 YNSNMAALAANP

-414 YGATIENGVGGSG
+414 YGATIENGVGGGG
-427 SDRLIGNTAANTLTG
+427 SDRLIGNTAANILIG
-442 NAGADTLEGRDGN
+442 NAGNDTLEGRDGADILLGGLGN

-463 NDVLDGGLGADRMTG
+463 VDKMTG

-485 VIDSW
+485 VVDSW
-490 QDTVKELAGGGTDTV
+490 RDTVTELAGGGSDTV
-505 WSAIS
+505 WSSIS
-510 YNLSA
+510 YSLGS
-515 NLENLRLTGDAT
+515 NLENLRLTGDAN
-527 LGSGNASANVIEGN
+527 LGTGNSLANVIEGN
-541 DAFNLLSGE
+541 DAINLLSGE
-550 AGNDT
+550 AGND
-555 LSGFGSTDYLDGGS
+555 
-569 GADSLFGGAGDDFLI
+569 SLFGAGGKDILLGGA
-584 GGSGN
+584 GN

-595 AGFDIL
+595 GDFDIL
-601 IGGSGNDVYAFDA
+601 VGGSSNDVFVFDSAAFDDP
-614 ASFEGDGLSIDFIT
+614 SLENGDLSIDFIS
-628 DFSRGDLFDFSALDA
+628 DYARGDLFDFSALDA
-643 NAALDGDQAFSLVSH
+643 NSTLDGDQSFSLVSH
-658 WTASGV
+658 LAATGAGQIMVSSYASIF
-664 GQVMVTAYS
+664 S
-673 NVFKA
+673 A
-678 IGALGGVDLGVYGWG
+678 IGALGGVDFGVFG
-693 LGGKVSVVWGDIDGD
+693 LAGLFERASVIWGDLDGD
-708 GQSDFA
+708 AESDFA
-714 VLVDDNSVSTS
+714 LLVSGGGLSTT

>member
-1 MRVHDE
+1 MRLHDE
-7 SLDQDL
+7 DLDRDL
-13 HRETSYPVFQGPTDT
+13 HREIDFPVFQGPTDAI
-28 VAPALDVSV
+28 APALDVSIKPV
-37 EPINASVDGQGGT
+37 HASVDGQGGT
-50 IRDKPVFTIEQVIQ
+50 IRDKPVFTIEQVVE

-73 TPGDIDHAVP
+73 TPGNIDHAVP

-97 AESMFAEPYVYE
+97 ADSMFAEPYVYE
-109 DGGELYGRPE
+109 EDGELYGRTE
-119 YFGFAPFTEAQKAA
+119 YFGFAAFTEAQKGA
-133 AREAMASW
+133 ARESMAAW

-189 GDIWVSANQP
+189 GDIWVSANQA

-209 GIHTLTHESG
+209 GIHTLTHEAG
-219 HALGLQHP
+219 HALGLEHP
-227 GDYNAAPGL
+227 GDYNAAPGV
-236 SITYP
+236 SITYA

-258 FSAAETGAR
+258 FAASETGAR

-274 TTVYASTPLVHDIA
+274 TTVYAATPLVHDIA

-299 TRTGDTT
+299 TRTGNTT

-311 NAGRDSYDFTKT
+311 NAGRDSYDFTAT
-323 PAPVMAIWDAGG
+323 PAPIMAIWDAGG

-360 GGVTYE
+360 GGVTYD
-366 TAPSFEQVNANR
+366 TAPSFAQVNANR

-383 APVALAT
+383 APVAEAT
-390 YNANMAVLASNP
+390 YNSNMALLASNP
-402 VVGRLTDNVGIA
+402 VVGRLIDNVGIA

-442 NAGADTLEGRDGN
+442 NAGNDTLEGRGGADILNGGLGN

-463 NDVLDGGLGADRMTG
+463 ADKMTG

-485 VIDSW
+485 VVDSW
-490 QDTVKELAGGGTDTV
+490 QDSVKELAGGGTDTV
-505 WSAIS
+505 VSAIS
-510 YNLSA
+510 YNLSTH
-515 NLENLRLTGDAT
+515 LENLTLTGDAAIGT
-527 LGSGNASANVIEGN
+527 GNASANVITGN

-550 AGNDT
+550 AG
-555 LSGFGSTDYLDGGS
+555 
-569 GADSLFGGAGDDFLI
+569 ADSLFGAGGKDILLGGA
-584 GGSGN
+584 GN

-595 AGFDIL
+595 ADFDIL
-601 IGGSGNDVYAFDA
+601 VGGGGNDVFVFDSGAFDD
-614 ASFEGDGLSIDFIT
+614 SDLSIDYIS
-628 DFSRGDLFDFSALDA
+628 DYARGDLFDFSALDG
-643 NAALDGDQAFSLVSH
+643 NSALDGDQAFSLVSQL
-658 WTASGV
+658 TATGA
-664 GQVMVTAYS
+664 GQIMVSTYS
-673 NVFKA
+673 SLFGAVA
-678 IGALGGVDLGVYGWG
+678 ALGGVDLGVYGLAG
-693 LGGKVSVVWGDIDGD
+693 LFGRTSVVWGDLDGD
-708 GQSDFA
+708 ANSDFA
-714 VLVDDNSVSTS
+714 LLVSGSSVSTT

>member
-1 MRVHDE
+1 MRLHDE

-13 HRETSYPVFQGPTDT
+13 HREIDFPVFTGPTDA
-28 VAPALDVSV
+28 VAPPLNISV
-37 EPINASVDGQGGT
+37 EPVDASVDGQGGT
-50 IRDKPVFTIEQVIQ
+50 IRDKPVFTIEQVIE

-73 TPGDIDHAVP
+73 TPGNVDHAVP

-97 AESMFAEPYVYE
+97 ADSMFAEPYVYE
-109 DGGELYGRPE
+109 QDGVLYGRTE

-154 EVADITFANYT
+154 EAADITFANYT

-227 GDYNAAPGL
+227 GDYNAAPGV
-236 SITYP
+236 SITYT

-299 TRTGDTT
+299 TRTGDTI

-311 NAGRDSYDFTKT
+311 NAGRDSYDFSKT

-383 APVALAT
+383 APVSLAT
-390 YNANMAVLASNP
+390 YTSNMAVLAANP

-427 SDRLIGNTAANTLTG
+427 SDRLIGNTAANSLTG
-442 NAGADTLEGRDGN
+442 NAGADTLEGRDGA

-463 NDVLDGGLGADRMTG
+463 NDILDGGLGADKMTG

-485 VIDSW
+485 IVDSW
-490 QDTVKELAGGGTDTV
+490 QDTVKELADGGTDTV

-510 YNLSA
+510 YSLSTH
-515 NLENLRLTGDAT
+515 LENLKLTGDAAVGT
-527 LGSGNASANVIEGN
+527 GNASANLIEGN

-550 AGNDT
+550 AG
-555 LSGFGSTDYLDGGS
+555 
-569 GADSLFGGAGDDFLI
+569 ADRLFGAGGNDILL

-595 AGFDIL
+595 ADFDIL
-601 IGGSGNDVYAFDA
+601 LGGSGSDVFAFDSA
-614 ASFEGDGLSIDFIT
+614 AFDLDGLSIDYVA
-628 DFSRGDLFDFSALDA
+628 DYSRSDLFDFSALDGDA
-643 NAALDGDQAFSLVSH
+643 TLDGDQAFSLVSN
-658 WTASGV
+658 WVANGV
-664 GQVMVTAYS
+664 GQLMVSSYS
-673 NVFKA
+673 SLFGAVA
-678 IGALGGVDLGVYGWG
+678 ALGGVDLGAYALAG
-693 LGGKVSVVWGDIDGD
+693 LFGKASIIWGDVDGD
-708 GQSDFA
+708 AESDFA
-714 VLVDDNSVSTS
+714 VLVSGSSLTTDN
-725 GWLL
+725 WLL

>member
-1 MRVHDE
+1 MRLYDE
-7 SLDQDL
+7 RRDQDL
-13 HRETSYPVFQGPTDT
+13 HRETDFPTFQGPTDT
-28 VAPALDVSV
+28 VSLAVPVAPID
-37 EPINASVDGQGGT
+37 ASVDGQGGE
-50 IRDKPVFTIEQVIQ
+50 IRGKPVITIEQATE

-73 TPGDIDHAVP
+73 TPGVVDHAVP

-97 AESMFAEPYVYE
+97 AESMFAEPYVFEE
-109 DGGELYGRPE
+109 DGVLYGRTE
-119 YFGFAPFTEAQKAA
+119 YFGFAPFTEPQKAA

-219 HALGLQHP
+219 HALGLEHP
-227 GDYNAAPGL
+227 GDYNAAPGV
-236 SITYP
+236 SITY
-241 ANAEYYQDSR
+241 ADNAEYYQDSR

-258 FSAAETGAR
+258 FAASETGAR

-288 AIQAIYGADMT
+288 AIQAVYGADMT

-335 IDTLDASGYA
+335 NDTLDASGYA

-360 GGVTYE
+360 GGVTYD

-390 YNANMAVLASNP
+390 YTSNMALLASNP
-402 VVGRLTDNVGIA
+402 VVGRLTDNVAIA

-427 SDRLIGNTAANTLTG
+427 ADRLIGNAVANTLTG
-442 NAGADTLEGRDGN
+442 NAGNDTLEGKAGAD
-455 DILDGGLG
+455 LLYGGAG
-463 NDVLDGGLGADRMTG
+463 NDVLDGGVGFDRMIG
-478 GAGDDRY
+478 GTGDDRY
-485 VIDSW
+485 VIDSVH
-490 QDTVKELAGGGTDTV
+490 DAIREMANEGVDTV
-505 WSAIS
+505 WSSIN
-510 YNLSA
+510 YTLVPQV
-515 NLENLRLTGDAT
+515 ENLRLTGEAT
-527 LGSGNASANVIEGN
+527 IGTGNGLANVIEGN
-541 DAFNLLSGE
+541 EAFNLLSGE

-555 LSGFGSTDYLDGGS
+555 LSGFGGVDYLDGGS
-569 GADSLFGGAGDDFLI
+569 GNDGLFGGAGNDFLL

-601 IGGSGNDVYAFDA
+601 AGGSGADVYAFDA
-614 ASFEGDGLSIDFIT
+614 ASFPDGDDLAIDFVS
-628 DFSRGDLFDFSALDA
+628 DFNSGDLFDFSALDA

-658 WTASGV
+658 WTGGGV
-664 GQVMVTAYS
+664 GQLMVSAYS
-673 NVFKA
+673 NVVKA
-678 IGALGGVDLGVYGWG
+678 IGALGGVDLGAYGWA
-693 LGGKVSVVWGDIDGD
+693 LGGKVSIVWGDLDGD
-708 GQSDFA
+708 AHSDFA
-714 VLVDDNSVSTS
+714 VLVADGSLSTS

>member
-1 MRVHDE
+1 MRLHDE
-7 SLDQDL
+7 NLDQDL
-13 HRETSYPVFQGPTDT
+13 HRETSFPVFQGPTNA

-37 EPINASVDGQGGT
+37 EPVDASVDGQGGE
-50 IRDKPVFTIEQVIQ
+50 IRGKPVFTIEQVVE

-73 TPGDIDHAVP
+73 TPGNIDHAVP

-109 DGGELYGRPE
+109 EDGELYGRTE

-219 HALGLQHP
+219 HALGLEHP
-227 GDYNAAPGL
+227 GDYNAAPGV
-236 SITYP
+236 SITYA

-258 FSAAETGAR
+258 FAGSETGAR

-360 GGVTYE
+360 GGVTYD

-383 APVALAT
+383 APVPLAT
-390 YNANMAVLASNP
+390 YNSNMAVLAANP
-402 VVGRLTDNVGIA
+402 VVGRLIDNVAIA
-414 YGATIENGVGGSG
+414 YGATVENGVGGSG

-442 NAGADTLEGRDGN
+442 NAGNDTLEGRDGADILIGGLGN
-455 DILDGGLG
+455 DILDGGTG
-463 NDVLDGGLGADRMTG
+463 VDKMTG
-478 GAGDDRY
+478 GTGDDRY
-485 VIDSW
+485 VVDNW
-490 QDTVKELAGGGTDTV
+490 RDTVTELAGGGIDTV

-510 YNLSA
+510 YNLST
-515 NLENLRLTGDAT
+515 NLENLKLTGDAA
-527 LGSGNASANVIEGN
+527 LGAGNASANVIEGN

-550 AGNDT
+550 AGND
-555 LSGFGSTDYLDGGS
+555 
-569 GADSLFGGAGDDFLI
+569 SLFGAGGNDILLGGA
-584 GGSGN
+584 GN

-601 IGGSGNDVYAFDA
+601 VGGAGADVFVYDS
-614 ASFEGDGLSIDFIT
+614 ASFDDPSLENGDLSIDFIS
-628 DFSRGDLFDFSALDA
+628 DFSRGDLFDFSALDG

-658 WTASGV
+658 WTSSGV
-664 GQVMVTAYS
+664 GQLMVSTYS
-673 NVFKA
+673 NVLKA
-678 IGALGGVDLGVYGWG
+678 VGALGGVDLGAYGWG
-693 LGGKVSVVWGDIDGD
+693 LGGRVSIVWGDIDGD
-708 GQSDFA
+708 GVSDFG
-714 VLVDDNSVSTS
+714 VLVADNSVSTS

>member
-1 MRVHDE
+1 MRLHDE

-13 HRETSYPVFQGPTDT
+13 HRETSFPVFNGPTDA
-28 VAPALDVSV
+28 VALDVSV
-37 EPINASVDGQGGT
+37 EPVDASVDGQGGT

-73 TPGDIDHAVP
+73 TPGDVDHAVP

-97 AESMFAEPYVYE
+97 PDSMFAEPYVFEE
-109 DGGELYGRPE
+109 DEVLYGRPE

-227 GDYNAAPGL
+227 GDYNAAPGV
-236 SITYP
+236 SITYT

-258 FSAAETGAR
+258 FAAAETGAR

-323 PAPVMAIWDAGG
+323 PAPIMAIWDAGG

-360 GGVTYE
+360 GGVTYG

-383 APVALAT
+383 APVSLAT
-390 YNANMAVLASNP
+390 YNSNMAVLAANP

-414 YGATIENGVGGSG
+414 YGATIENGVGGGG

-442 NAGADTLEGRDGN
+442 NAGNDTLEGRDGADSLLGGLGN

-463 NDVLDGGLGADRMTG
+463 VDKMTG

-485 VIDSW
+485 VVDNW
-490 QDTVKELAGGGTDTV
+490 RDTVTEAAGGGTDTV

-510 YNLSA
+510 YSLSTH
-515 NLENLRLTGDAT
+515 LENLRLTGDAA
-527 LGSGNASANVIEGN
+527 LGTGNASANVIEGN

-550 AGNDT
+550 AG
-555 LSGFGSTDYLDGGS
+555 
-569 GADSLFGGAGDDFLI
+569 ADSLFGAGGNDILL

-595 AGFDIL
+595 ADFDIL
-601 IGGSGNDVYAFDA
+601 IGGAGNDVFVFDSGAFD
-614 ASFEGDGLSIDFIT
+614 DNDLSIDFIS
-628 DFSRGDLFDFSALDA
+628 DYARGDLFDFSALDG
-643 NAALDGDQAFSLVSH
+643 NSALDGDQAFSLVSH
-658 WTASGV
+658 LTATGA
-664 GQVMVTAYS
+664 GQLMVSTYS
-673 NVFKA
+673 SLLGAVA
-678 IGALGGVDLGVYGWG
+678 ALGGVDLGAYGLAG
-693 LGGKVSVVWGDIDGD
+693 LFGRASIIWGDLDGD
-708 GQSDFA
+708 ADSDFA
-714 VLVDDNSVSTS
+714 LLVSGGGLSTT
-725 GWLL
+725 GWFL

>member
-1 MRVHDE
+1 MRLHDE

-13 HRETSYPVFQGPTDT
+13 HRDIDLPVFQGPTDA
-28 VAPALDVSV
+28 VAPALEVSV
-37 EPINASVDGQGGT
+37 EPVAASVDGQGGT
-50 IRDKPVFTIEQVIQ
+50 IRDKPVFTIEQVIE
-64 QLNRGGAGW
+64 QLNRDGAGW
-73 TPGDIDHAVP
+73 TPGHAEHAAP

-109 DGGELYGRPE
+109 QDGQLYGRPE

-146 PTLVESAP
+146 PILVETAP
-154 EVADITFANYT
+154 EQADITFANYT

-189 GDIWVSANQP
+189 GDVWVSANQP

-219 HALGLQHP
+219 HALGLEHP
-227 GDYNAAPGL
+227 GDYNAAPGV
-236 SITYP
+236 SITYA

-258 FSAAETGAR
+258 FAAAETGAR
-267 HFDFNIS
+267 HFDFNLS
-274 TTVYASTPLVHDIA
+274 ATVYASTPLVHDIA

-360 GGVTYE
+360 GGVTHD

-383 APVALAT
+383 APVALTT
-390 YNANMAVLASNP
+390 YNSNMALLAANP

-427 SDRLIGNTAANTLTG
+427 SDRLIGNAAANTLTG
-442 NAGADTLEGRDGN
+442 NAGADTLEGRDGA
-455 DILDGGLG
+455 DILVGGLG
-463 NDVLDGGLGADRMTG
+463 NDVLDGGTGADRMTG

-485 VIDSW
+485 VVDTW
-490 QDTVKELAGGGTDTV
+490 RDTVTELAGGGVDTV
-505 WSAIS
+505 WSSIS
-510 YNLSA
+510 YSLST
-515 NLENLRLTGDAT
+515 NLENLKLIGDAV
-527 LGSGNASANVIEGN
+527 LGTGNASANTIEGN

-550 AGNDT
+550 G
-555 LSGFGSTDYLDGGS
+555 
-569 GADSLFGGAGDDFLI
+569 GADRLFGAGGKDVLL

-595 AGFDIL
+595 TDFDIL
-601 IGGSGNDVYAFDA
+601 LGGGGADVFAFDA
-614 ASFEGDGLSIDFIT
+614 ASFGSGGLSIDYVA
-628 DFSRGDLFDFSALDA
+628 DYSRGDLFDFSALDA
-643 NAALDGDQAFSLVSH
+643 NAALEGDQAFSLVST
-658 WTASGV
+658 WTAGGV
-664 GQVMVTAYS
+664 GQLMVSAYS
-673 NVFKA
+673 SLLGAVA
-678 IGALGGVDLGVYGWG
+678 ALGGVDLGIYGLAG
-693 LGGKVSVVWGDIDGD
+693 LFGQASVIWGDLDGD
-708 GQSDFA
+708 AHSDFA
-714 VLVDDNSVSTS
+714 VLVSGGGVSTD

>member
-1 MRVHDE
+1 MRLHDE

-13 HRETSYPVFQGPTDT
+13 HRETSFPVFQGPTDA
-28 VAPALDVSV
+28 VAPALSVSALGVSV
-37 EPINASVDGQGGT
+37 EPVAASVDGQGGT
-50 IRDKPVFTIEQVIQ
+50 IRDKPVFTIEQVVE

-73 TPGDIDHAVP
+73 TPGNIDHAMP

-109 DGGELYGRPE
+109 EDGQLYGRTE
-119 YFGFAPFTEAQKAA
+119 YFGFAPFTEAQKGA

-146 PTLVESAP
+146 PSLVESAP

-219 HALGLQHP
+219 HALGLEHP
-227 GDYNAAPGL
+227 GDYNAAPGV
-236 SITYP
+236 SITYA

-251 AYSIMSY
+251 AYSVMSY
-258 FSAAETGAR
+258 FSAAEVGAR

-274 TTVYASTPLVHDIA
+274 TTVYAATPLVHDIA

-311 NAGRDSYDFTKT
+311 NAGRDSYDFVKT

-360 GGVTYE
+360 GGVTYA

-390 YNANMAVLASNP
+390 YNSNMAALANNP
-402 VVGRLTDNVGIA
+402 VVGRLTDNVSIA

-442 NAGADTLEGRDGN
+442 NAGADTLEGRDGA
-455 DILDGGLG
+455 DILIGGLG
-463 NDVLDGGLGADRMTG
+463 NDVLDGGTGVDKMTG

-485 VIDSW
+485 VVDTW
-490 QDTVKELAGGGTDTV
+490 RDTVTELNGGGIDTV
-505 WSAIS
+505 WSSIS
-510 YNLSA
+510 YSLSA
-515 NLENLRLTGDAT
+515 NLENLRLTGDAN
-527 LGSGNASANVIEGN
+527 LGTGNSLANVIEGN
-541 DAFNLLSGE
+541 AASNLLSGE

-555 LSGFGSTDYLDGGS
+555 LSGAGGK
-569 GADSLFGGAGDDFLI
+569 DILLGGA
-584 GGSGN
+584 GN

-595 AGFDIL
+595 ADFDIL
-601 IGGSGNDVYAFDA
+601 VGGGGSDVFDFDS
-614 ASFEGDGLSIDFIT
+614 ASFDDDELSIDFVS
-628 DFSRGDLFDFSALDA
+628 DYSRGDLFDFSALDA
-643 NAALDGDQAFSLVSH
+643 NSTLDGDQAFSLVSH
-658 WTASGV
+658 LTASGV
-664 GQVMVTAYS
+664 GQIMVSSYS
-673 NVFKA
+673 SIFSA
-678 IGALGGVDLGVYGWG
+678 IGALGGVDVGVFG
-693 LGGKVSVVWGDIDGD
+693 LGGLFSSAAVIWGDLDGD
-708 GQSDFA
+708 ANSDFA
-714 VLVDDNSVSTS
+714 VLVSGGSVSTS
-725 GWLL
+725 NWLL

>member
-1 MRVHDE
+1 MRLHDE
-7 SLDQDL
+7 SQDENL
-13 HRETSYPVFQGPTDT
+13 HREIDFPVFQGPTDA

-37 EPINASVDGQGGT
+37 VPVDASVDGQGGT
-50 IRDKPVFTIEQVIQ
+50 IRDKPVFTIEQVTQ

-73 TPGDIDHAVP
+73 TPNVVDHAVP

-109 DGGELYGRPE
+109 EDGVLYGRTE

-133 AREAMASW
+133 ARESMAAW

-146 PTLVESAP
+146 PTLAESAP
-154 EVADITFANYT
+154 EEADITFANYT

-189 GDIWVSANQP
+189 GDIWVSANQA

-209 GIHTLTHESG
+209 GIHALVHEAG
-219 HALGLQHP
+219 HALGLEHP
-227 GDYNAAPGL
+227 GDYNAAPGV
-236 SITYP
+236 SITYA

-251 AYSIMSY
+251 AYSVMSY
-258 FSAAETGAR
+258 FSASETGAR

-274 TTVYASTPLVHDIA
+274 TTVYAATPLVHDIA

-299 TRTGDTT
+299 TRIGDTT

-335 IDTLDASGYA
+335 IDTLDASGYH
-345 TDQIIDLTPGSLSSI
+345 TNQIIDLTPGSLSSI
-360 GGVTYE
+360 GGVTYD

-390 YNANMAVLASNP
+390 YNSNMALLASNP
-402 VVGRLTDNVGIA
+402 VVGRLVDNVSIA
-414 YGATIENGVGGSG
+414 YGATVENAVGGTG
-427 SDRLIGNTAANTLTG
+427 SDRLIGNTVANTLTG
-442 NAGADTLEGRDGN
+442 NAGNDTLEGRQGA
-455 DILDGGLG
+455 DILLGGLG
-463 NDVLDGGLGADRMTG
+463 DDVLDGGEGVDKMTG

-485 VIDSW
+485 VVDSW
-490 QDTVKELAGGGTDTV
+490 RDTVTELAGGGVDTV
-505 WSAIS
+505 WSSIS
-510 YNLSA
+510 YNLGS
-515 NLENLRLTGDAT
+515 NLENLRLTDDAH
-527 LGSGNASANVIEGN
+527 LGTGNSLNNVIGGN
-541 DAFNLLSGE
+541 DAINLLSGE
-550 AGNDT
+550 SGN
-555 LSGFGSTDYLDGGS
+555 
-569 GADSLFGGAGDDFLI
+569 DSLFGAGGKDILL

-595 AGFDIL
+595 ADFDIL
-601 IGGSGNDVYAFDA
+601 VGGGGNDVFVFDA
-614 ASFEGDGLSIDFIT
+614 ASFDDEGLSIDFVS

-643 NAALDGDQAFSLVSH
+643 DSTLDGDQAFSLVSQLGG
-658 WTASGV
+658 AA
-664 GQVMVTAYS
+664 GQIMISSYS
-673 NVFKA
+673 NIFKA
-678 IGALGGVDLGVYGWG
+678 IGALGGVDVGLFG
-693 LGGKVSVVWGDIDGD
+693 LGGLFSQASVVWGDLDGD
-708 GQSDFA
+708 ATSDFA
-714 VLVDDNSVSTS
+714 VLVSGGNLSTGS
-725 GWLL
+725 WLL

>member
-1 MRVHDE
+1 MRLHDE
-7 SLDQDL
+7 NLDQDF
-13 HRETSYPVFQGPTDT
+13 HRETGFPVFNGPTD
-28 VAPALDVSV
+28 AIASLDVSV
-37 EPINASVDGQGGT
+37 QPVDASVDGQGGE
-50 IRDKPVFTIEQVIQ
+50 IRGKPVFTIEQVIE

-73 TPGDIDHAVP
+73 TPGVVDHAVP

-97 AESMFAEPYVYE
+97 AESMFAEPYVFEE
-109 DGGELYGRPE
+109 DGVLYGRTE

-133 AREAMASW
+133 AREAMAAW

-146 PTLVESAP
+146 PSLVESAP

-209 GIHTLTHESG
+209 GIHALTHESG
-219 HALGLQHP
+219 HALGLEHP
-227 GDYNAAPGL
+227 GDYNAAPGV
-236 SITYP
+236 SITYA

-258 FSAAETGAR
+258 FAASETGAR

-274 TTVYASTPLVHDIA
+274 TTVYAATPLVHDIA

-299 TRTGDTT
+299 TRTGATT

-311 NAGRDSYDFTKT
+311 NAGRDSYDFVKT
-323 PAPVMAIWDAGG
+323 PAPIMAIWDAGG

-360 GGVTYE
+360 GGVTYD

-383 APVALAT
+383 APVAQAT
-390 YNANMAVLASNP
+390 YNSNMAALAANP

-414 YGATIENGVGGSG
+414 YGVTIENGVGGSG
-427 SDRLIGNTAANTLTG
+427 SDRLIGNSAANTLTG
-442 NAGADTLEGRDGN
+442 NAGNDTLEGRDGA
-455 DILDGGLG
+455 DTLIGGLG
-463 NDVLDGGLGADRMTG
+463 NDVLDGGMGVDKMTG
-478 GAGDDRY
+478 GSGDDRY
-485 VIDSW
+485 VVDNW
-490 QDTVKELAGGGTDTV
+490 RDTVTELAGGGTDTV
-505 WSAIS
+505 WSSIS
-510 YNLSA
+510 YNLST
-515 NLENLRLTGDAT
+515 NLENLRLTGDAAIGT
-527 LGSGNASANVIEGN
+527 GNASANVIGGN

-550 AGNDT
+550 AGND
-555 LSGFGSTDYLDGGS
+555 
-569 GADSLFGGAGDDFLI
+569 SLFGAGGNDILL

-595 AGFDIL
+595 SGFDIL
-601 IGGSGNDVYAFDA
+601 VGGGGHDVFVYDSGSFD
-614 ASFEGDGLSIDFIT
+614 DTDLSIDFIS
-628 DFSRGDLFDFSALDA
+628 DYARGDLFDFSALDG
-643 NAALDGDQAFSLVSH
+643 NGALDGDQAFSLVSH
-658 WTASGV
+658 LTASGA
-664 GQVMVTAYS
+664 GQIMISSYS
-673 NVFKA
+673 NIFSA
-678 IGALGGVDLGVYGWG
+678 IGALGGVDVGVFG
-693 LGGKVSVVWGDIDGD
+693 LAGLFERASVIWGDLDGD
-708 GQSDFA
+708 ANSDFA
-714 VLVDDNSVSTS
+714 LLVSGGGMSTS

>member
-1 MRVHDE
+1 MRLHDE

-28 VAPALDVSV
+28 VAPPLNVSV
-37 EPINASVDGQGGT
+37 QPVDASVDGQGGT
-50 IRDKPVFTIEQVIQ
+50 IRDKPVFTIEQVIE

-73 TPGDIDHAVP
+73 TPGDVDHAAP

-97 AESMFAEPYVYE
+97 ADSMFAEPYVYE
-109 DGGELYGRPE
+109 EDGELYGRPE
-119 YFGFAPFTEAQKAA
+119 YFGFAPFTETQKAA

-189 GDIWVSANQP
+189 GDVWVSANQP

-227 GDYNAAPGL
+227 GDYNAAPGV
-236 SITYP
+236 SITYT

-258 FSAAETGAR
+258 FAGAETGAR
-267 HFDFNIS
+267 HFDFNLS

-299 TRTGDTT
+299 TRTGNTT

-360 GGVTYE
+360 GGVTYA

-383 APVALAT
+383 APVPLAT
-390 YNANMAVLASNP
+390 YNANMAVLAANP
-402 VVGRLTDNVGIA
+402 VVGRLTDNVAIA
-414 YGATIENGVGGSG
+414 YGATIENGVGGGG

-442 NAGADTLEGRDGN
+442 NAGNDTLEGRDGADILNGGLGN

-463 NDVLDGGLGADRMTG
+463 VDKMTG
-478 GAGDDRY
+478 GVGDDRY
-485 VIDSW
+485 IVDNW
-490 QDTVKELAGGGTDTV
+490 RDTVTELAGGGTDTV

-510 YNLSA
+510 YGLGS
-515 NLENLRLTGDAT
+515 NLENLRLTGDAN
-527 LGSGNASANVIEGN
+527 LGTGNSLANVIEGN

-550 AGNDT
+550 AGND
-555 LSGFGSTDYLDGGS
+555 
-569 GADSLFGGAGDDFLI
+569 SLFGAGGNDILLGGA
-584 GGSGN
+584 GN

-601 IGGSGNDVYAFDA
+601 IGGGGNDVYAFDA
-614 ASFEGDGLSIDFIT
+614 ASFPDEDDLAIDFVS

-643 NAALDGDQAFSLVSH
+643 NTALDGDQAFSLVSH
-658 WTASGV
+658 WTAGGV
-664 GQVMVTAYS
+664 GQLMVSAYS
-673 NVFKA
+673 NVLKA
-678 IGALGGVDLGVYGWG
+678 IGALGGVDLGAYGWG
-693 LGGKVSVVWGDIDGD
+693 LGGQVSIVWGDIDGD

-714 VLVDDNSVSTS
+714 VLVADNSVSTS